1 MAEQVWAERATEQQ
15 DSQDG
20 PGDLHDAGAGAR
32 VRWAASGA
40 GLGDL
45 KLQPPAGV

>member
-1 MAEQVWAERATEQQ
+1 MGREGRGEQQ
-15 DSQDG
+15 DSQGG
-20 PGDLHDAGAGAR
+20 PGDLHDARR
-32 VRWAASGA
+32 VRESGGASGA

>member
-1 MAEQVWAERATEQQ
+1 MGREGGSEQQ
-15 DSQDG
+15 DSQRG
-20 PGDLHDAGAGAR
+20 PGDLHDAGRVPESGGAG
-32 VRWAASGA
+32 GA